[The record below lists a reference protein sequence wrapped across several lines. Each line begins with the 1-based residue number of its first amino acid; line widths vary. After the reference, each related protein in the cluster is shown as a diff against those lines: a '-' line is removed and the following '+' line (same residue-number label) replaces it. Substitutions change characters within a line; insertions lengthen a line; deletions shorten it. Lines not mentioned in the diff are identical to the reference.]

1 MPDEI
6 GKEAMPSDAP
16 GGDESPSCD
25 AAEDATTSV
34 TEEKETED
42 GTNQEGQGPDV
53 SGEPASGD
61 ETDAPEDLKLVV
73 SIRDG
78 KATIGVQRPSSDPHV
93 ETADDSNLFTLVGEI
108 PAVIERAKAGWK
120 ESPKHPAYER
130 PSPPAGRRS
139 RRRQGTAQASNA
151 EGEGSEAQQQTLR
164 LF

>member
-6 GKEAMPSDAP
+6 GKEAMRTDAP
-16 GGDESPSCD
+16 GADENPSSDAGD
-25 AAEDATTSV
+25 DATTSV
-34 TEEKETED
+34 TEEKETAD
-42 GTNQEGQGPDV
+42 GTDQGSQRPDV
-53 SGEPASGD
+53 AGETSSAD
-61 ETDAPEDLKLVV
+61 ETDAPEDLKLIV

-93 ETADDSNLFTLVGEI
+93 ETADHPNLSALVRDI
-108 PAVIERAKAGWK
+108 PAVIARARARWE

-130 PSPPAGRRS
+130 PAPPATRRS
-139 RRRQGTAQASNA
+139 RRQGTPQASNA